1 MLLSPFQRWRNWDS
15 VSDPVWLQMYSLNS
29 FLYNLHGNTN
39 RGLGSLPVLEQGCLM
54 SSCQYLNRD
63 GKEGIWVPDS
73 PKSKVRARGKGS
85 VRIRV
90 QSHQE
95 KAWQRLD
102 GYPVRCKDS
111 QGKTQFLA
119 GGVSAGLR
127 PNIVFRGHIWG
138 YSPQDLPQGPVASC
152 TPGF

>member
-1 MLLSPFQRWRNWDS
+1 MVR
-15 VSDPVWLQMYSLNS
+15 
-29 FLYNLHGNTN
+29 
-39 RGLGSLPVLEQGCLM
+39 RGYGSLTAP
-54 SSCQYLNRD
+54 
-63 GKEGIWVPDS
+63 S
-73 PKSKVRARGKGS
+73 PKVRARGKGS

-119 GGVSAGLR
+119 DGVSAGLR
-127 PNIVFRGHIWG
+127 QNIVFRGHIWG
-138 YSPQDLPQGPVASC
+138 YNPQDLPPGPVASC